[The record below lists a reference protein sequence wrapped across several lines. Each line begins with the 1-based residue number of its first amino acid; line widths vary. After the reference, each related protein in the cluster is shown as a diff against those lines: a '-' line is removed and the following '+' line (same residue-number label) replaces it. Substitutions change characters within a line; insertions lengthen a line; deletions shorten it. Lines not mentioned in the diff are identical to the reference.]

1 MLGKTFKM
9 KLIATEKA
17 IRKIEPE
24 NVLVFEVDKRKNKN
38 EIKKEIE
45 ELFDIKIK
53 SIRSQI
59 KNNKKIVYVRL
70 KKEFLAIDIAVK
82 LGAM

>member
-59 KNNKKIVYVRL
+59 RNNKKIVYVRL